1 MNFFNFSA
9 HGGMAELMQLVV
21 LGFMIVTVVIHVF
34 FAIGVLAAASSRRQ
48 GTHYVPG
55 AIWGLATLLGGV
67 FVAAAYW
74 FTHDSTLSPKNA
86 PQGSSPPPVADL

>member
-1 MNFFNFSA
+1 MNFNFTGN
-9 HGGMAELMQLVV
+9 GGMADIMQLVV
-21 LGFMIVTVVIHVF
+21 GGFFVVTAVIHMF
-34 FAIGVLAAASSRRQ
+34 FCVGVLAAASSRQQ

-74 FTHDSTLSPKNA
+74 FIHDSTLSPKNA
-86 PQGSSPPPVADL
+86 PRSSSPPPLADL